1 LREDEIEV
9 TRETIGFIGLGSM
22 GSAMAPRL
30 LAGGYDVLGFD
41 LNPESLEEF
50 AKLGGRRA
58 GSVAEVGQSCLT
70 VLMSLPT
77 PHVMEAVAIGPKG
90 LVHAQPNT
98 VIDLS
103 TSGPRTSGSVAR
115 RLGQAG
121 IIFVDAPVS
130 GGRAGALAGKLSLMV
145 AAPVDVWEAVQPILS
160 HFGKLFHVGEAPG
173 QGQMMKLINNVLSVV
188 ALAVSCEGMALGV
201 KAGLDPERMLEV
213 LNASSGRNSATVDKI
228 PKAVVPRT
236 FDFGFST
243 GLSSKDIRLCLEEAD
258 AMGVPMLMG
267 SMARN
272 LLGITAA
279 RFGSDCDFTNVA
291 RIFEEWAG
299 VQIGGG
305 QA

>member
-1 LREDEIEV
+1 MR
-9 TRETIGFIGLGSM
+9 RETIGFIGLGSM

-30 LAGGYDVLGFD
+30 VAGGYDVLGFD
-41 LNPESLEEF
+41 LNLEALEEF
-50 AKLGGRRA
+50 AKLGGRTA
-58 GSVAEVGQSCLT
+58 ASISEVGQSCST

-77 PHVMEAVAIGPKG
+77 PQVVEAVAIGPDG
-90 LVHAQPNT
+90 LVSARPNI

-103 TSGPRTSGSVAR
+103 TSGPRMSAFVAR
-115 RLGQAG
+115 QLSDAG
-121 IIFVDAPVS
+121 IVFVDAPVS

-145 AAPVDVWEAVQPILS
+145 AAPANVWGTVEPILS

-201 KAGLDPERMLEV
+201 KAGLDPGRMLEV

-228 PKAVVPRT
+228 PRAVVSRT

-258 AMGVPMLMG
+258 AMGIPMLMG

-279 RFGSDCDFTNVA
+279 RFGSDCDFTNIA

-299 VQIGGG
+299 VQIGGER
-305 QA
+305 A